1 MLTGGLNAFFLFW
14 INIVGVDDRR
24 LSPLEHPG
32 PVQTAAEN
40 PAAVLFLDTVLIVIG
55 SAQGVGVFD
64 DNMHCDKGT
73 NAAGQ

>member
-1 MLTGGLNAFFLFW
+1 MNEAIRAEPEPPT
-14 INIVGVDDRR
+14 RR
-24 LSPLEHPG
+24 AKEE
-32 PVQTAAEN
+32 TAAEN
-40 PAAVLFLDTVLIVIG
+40 PAAVLFLDTVLIVVG

>member
-1 MLTGGLNAFFLFW
+1 MHMPVDQIPRFIFIQKRKKAFKPPVSIVLPVPVALGGRM
-14 INIVGVDDRR
+14 GG
-24 LSPLEHPG
+24 S
-32 PVQTAAEN
+32 
-40 PAAVLFLDTVLIVIG
+40 FLDTVLIVIG